1 MSKAYARYPVAPFMG
16 AWIEM
21 LIALYLLQEP
31 LVAPFMG
38 AWIEIINVTAYFFN
52 MIKFSTE

>member
-1 MSKAYARYPVAPFMG
+1 
-16 AWIEM
+16 
-21 LIALYLLQEP
+21 
-31 LVAPFMG
+31 MG